1 MPKGQ
6 RVTDEQPVE
15 WKELKSEPWRV
26 TAGSMTDLAW
36 TTVHNAVEGESE

>member
-1 MPKGQ
+1 MPKSQ
-6 RVTDEQPVE
+6 RVTDEQPVGR
-15 WKELKSEPWRV
+15 KELESEAWQP